1 MTFESNIPIEVPDVP
16 APARPP
22 TATAPE
28 AQSIPLTEPESFPPD
43 TPSPVA
49 DPPADFVAT
58 GGTGVP
64 TEAFAPV
71 GDPVVAPPQ
80 PAPARKDPVPV
91 GGVIRPPT
99 RVVYVQPIYPPTA
112 LAARIEGIVIL
123 QAVIDEKGSVREV
136 NVLRGHPLLTDA
148 AVHAVGQWRFTPT
161 LLNGTAVPVVM
172 TVTVA
177 FTLTK

>member
-1 MTFESNIPIEVPDVP
+1 M
-16 APARPP
+16 
-22 TATAPE
+22 
-28 AQSIPLTEPESFPPD
+28 TEPVALPPD

-49 DPPADFVAT
+49 DPPADFVAP

-64 TEAFAPV
+64 TDAFAPV

-80 PAPARKDPVPV
+80 LPPVRKDPVPV

-112 LAARIEGIVIL
+112 LAARIEGTVIL

-136 NVLRGHPLLTDA
+136 QVLRGHPLLNDA
-148 AVHAVGQWRFTPT
+148 AVHAVRQWRFTPT
-161 LLNGTAVPVVM
+161 LLNGTTVPVVM
-172 TVTVA
+172 TVTVG
-177 FTLTK
+177 FTLQK